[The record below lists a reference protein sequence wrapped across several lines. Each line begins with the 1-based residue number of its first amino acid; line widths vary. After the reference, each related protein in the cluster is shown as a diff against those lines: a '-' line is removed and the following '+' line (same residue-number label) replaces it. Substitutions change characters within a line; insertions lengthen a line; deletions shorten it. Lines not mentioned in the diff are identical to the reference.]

1 MSSPQRKF
9 PRQSSFLSQSPWP
22 SKHWFEVLQQPL
34 FSALHPLGGVGIIVV
49 VLLIVVVVVVLSVA
63 ENE

>member
-22 SKHWFEVLQQPL
+22 SKHWFEGLQQPL
-34 FSALHPLGGVGIIVV
+34 FSALHPLGPGIIVV